1 MPTAPRPSATVQIR
15 PPASVIVRQAR
26 GRAMPCPPRHGS
38 NVSGEPDTRAARSS
52 SQPSRNRASFPSSR
66 TETHTGSVRV
76 DRRTAHKTTTTD
88 CTRRSRWA
96 LLIVPDRSDGTT
108 NVSGEHRAAHASVT
122 WPTSSAAPKVKIGPD
137 VDAGSATNAAASSQR
152 RVIRP
157 SASIDCVIARWRS
170 ASASSRFCCKRR
182 R

>member
-1 MPTAPRPSATVQIR
+1 MPTAPRPSATVQMR
-15 PPASVIVRQAR
+15 PPASIIIRQAK

-52 SQPSRNRASFPSSR
+52 SQPSRNRASFSSSR
-66 TETHTGSVRV
+66 TETLTGSFRV
-76 DRRTAHKTTTTD
+76 DRRTAHRTTATD

-96 LLIVPDRSDGTT
+96 LRIVPDRSESVA

-122 WPTSSAAPKVKIGPD
+122 WSINSTARTVMIGPD
-137 VDAGSATNAAASSQR
+137 VGAGSATNEAASSQR

-157 SASIDCVIARWRS
+157 SASIDCVMARWRS